1 MAIKII
7 KEGKIPE
14 RKFRV
19 TCKRCGTVFEFLNTD
34 AMPEY
39 KDLNKLR
46 FSINCPICGEIIKV
60 DDDGDLLK
68 EKIQG

>member
-14 RKFRV
+14 RKFRA
-19 TCKRCGTVFEFLNTD
+19 TCKRCGTVFEFLDTD
-34 AMPEY
+34 AMPDY
-39 KDLNKLR
+39 KELDRLI
-46 FSINCPICGEIIKV
+46 FTINCPVCGEIIKV
-60 DDDGDLLK
+60 DGVNDMLK